1 MPPPKGASPLKPK
14 KLRSGASVAGMP
26 PSISAFFPLW
36 RSEGF
41 FQKLPQLGDDFGVH
55 NTHVVDTVRTILTEV
70 SDEKVSL
77 LLQVLQAVLLIISCW
92 IPGQWCLH
100 APHCTTCVEKGFVMH
115 M

>member
-1 MPPPKGASPLKPK
+1 MAPL
-14 KLRSGASVAGMP
+14 LEVCLQV
-26 PSISAFFPLW
+26 FPL
-36 RSEGF
+36 F
-41 FQKLPQLGDDFGVH
+41 FLCGDLKAFSRKLPQLGDDFGVY